1 MSNEAPPRVPPWIVL
16 VIGISA
22 VSMASTLIRLAQADI
37 DSLAVAAWRLTLAAV
52 ILAPFA
58 LTLRREELRSLTRTE
73 WRLALA
79 SGLFL
84 ALHFAAWVSSLALTS
99 VAASLVLVSTSPL
112 FVGVLAYFF
121 LGEKLSRGMVAGML
135 LAVVGSAIIAVE
147 DMNSGTHHLNGD
159 LLALVGAIGAA
170 GYFLIGKRLRSRLSL
185 LGYVFPVYAIAA
197 LALMAGL
204 ILSRLIMPGGSLAG
218 VGAAL
223 AGYGPATWLWL
234 LLLALF
240 PQIIGHSS
248 LNWALRHLPATYISL
263 SVLAEPVSSTLLAW
277 MVLQEEPTLSA
288 VAGGVLVLIGLL
300 VAGRS

>member
-1 MSNEAPPRVPPWIVL
+1 MSDEASPRIPPWIVL
-16 VIGISA
+16 VVGISA

-37 DSLAVAAWRLTLAAV
+37 DSLAVAAWRVTLAAV

-58 LTLRREELRSLTRTE
+58 LTLRREELRNLTRTE
-73 WRLALA
+73 WWLALA
-79 SGLFL
+79 SGLLL
-84 ALHFAAWVSSLALTS
+84 AMHFAAWISSLALTS

-112 FVGVLAYFF
+112 FVGVMAHFF
-121 LGEKLSRGMVAGML
+121 LGERISRNMVWGML
-135 LAVVGSAIIAVE
+135 LAVAGSVIIAVE
-147 DMNSGTHHLNGD
+147 DMNSGAHHLNGD
-159 LLALVGAIGAA
+159 LLALVGAVGAA

-185 LGYVFPVYAIAA
+185 LGYVFPVYSIAA
-197 LALMAGL
+197 LALMAGW
-204 ILSRLIMPGGSLAG
+204 IASRLLAPGGSP
-218 VGAAL
+218 AALWADL
-223 AGYGPATWLWL
+223 AGYGPSTWLWL

-288 VAGGVLVLIGLL
+288 VAGGVLILIGLL
-300 VAGRS
+300 MAGRF